1 MRRAFLTNSARPAS
15 VSNQARPMPLVCK
28 GLGGSTSSI
37 AAKPYRKES
46 NPPSSRVYQ
55 KQQ

>member
-1 MRRAFLTNSARPAS
+1 MKRAFITKSARPLS
-15 VSNQARPMPLVCK
+15 VNGLARPMPLVCK

-37 AAKPYRKES
+37 ATKPYRKES
-46 NPPSSRVYQ
+46 NPPSSRVYN